1 MSIKLVTLMVAVTP
15 LLVSCIFL
23 PMSAEE
29 KAKYAEYHRKTES
42 PATYEAMDCNSLLI
56 TQTSYEQYP
65 TPRTEKIRQVI
76 SQVVT
81 QRGCTGTVA
90 TNAGVATSA
99 PPATHIV
106 PSSSPSPIPSATVP
120 APAAKPVSVGRLGAH
135 ISPVTPAV
143 VKNFG
148 LPSEKGV
155 LVFGPEAGVDSEK
168 MGLLP
173 GDIILEIAGTPVNSP
188 PEVTAIIGRMTPGDN
203 ASLKVWRYRA
213 VTDVRIEVS
222 DNQL

>member
-1 MSIKLVTLMVAVTP
+1 MSIKLVTLMVAATP

-29 KAKYAEYHRKTES
+29 KAGYAEYHRKTES
-42 PATYEAMDCNSLLI
+42 PATYEAMDCETLLI
-56 TQTSYEQYP
+56 TQKSFDQYP
-65 TPRTEKIRQVI
+65 SPSTEKIRQAI
-76 SQVVT
+76 HQVVA
-81 QRGCTGTVA
+81 QRDCSGSAA
-90 TNAGVATSA
+90 TNPSVAA
-99 PPATHIV
+99 
-106 PSSSPSPIPSATVP
+106 SSPSATLNPRPVPAATVLATVP
-120 APAAKPVSVGRLGAH
+120 KPISVGRLGAH

-173 GDIILEIAGTPVNSP
+173 GDIILEIAGTPVNNP
-188 PEVTAIIGRMTPGDN
+188 AEVTAIISRMTPGDN
-203 ASLKVWRYRA
+203 ASIKVWRYRA
-213 VTDVRIEVS
+213 VTEVRIEVS
-222 DNQL
+222 DSQL

>member
-1 MSIKLVTLMVAVTP
+1 MSIKLMTLMVTATP

-29 KAKYAEYHRKTES
+29 KAKYAEFHRQTES
-42 PATYEAMDCNSLLI
+42 PATYEAMDCNTLLI
-56 TQTSYEQYP
+56 TQTSYEQYA

-76 SQVVT
+76 GQVVT

-90 TNAGVATSA
+90 TNPGVATSA
-99 PPATHIV
+99 SPATQIV
-106 PSSSPSPIPSATVP
+106 PRATPSQIPLAAVP
-120 APAAKPVSVGRLGAH
+120 APAVKPVPVGRLGAH
-135 ISPVTPAV
+135 ISPVTPAI
-143 VKNFG
+143 VKSFG
-148 LPSEKGV
+148 LASEKGV
-155 LVFGPEAGVDSEK
+155 LVFGPEAGIDAAK

-188 PEVTAIIGRMTPGDN
+188 PEVTAIISRMTPGDN
-203 ASLKVWRYRA
+203 ASIKVWRYRA

-222 DNQL
+222 DSQL

>member
-1 MSIKLVTLMVAVTP
+1 MSIKLVILMVAVTP

-76 SQVVT
+76 SRVVT

-106 PSSSPSPIPSATVP
+106 PSSSPSPISSATVP